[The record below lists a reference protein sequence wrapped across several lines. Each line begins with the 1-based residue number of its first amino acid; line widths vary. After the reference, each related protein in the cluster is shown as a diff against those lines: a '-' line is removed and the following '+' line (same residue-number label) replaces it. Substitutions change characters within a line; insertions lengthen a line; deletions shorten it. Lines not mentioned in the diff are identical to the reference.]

1 MTASPLRPH
10 SRRTIANRT
19 VIAAEPA
26 IQPDELNHFFCQVGE
41 PSRPL
46 HRLQQA
52 LQHSYLSLTARTL
65 SDRRLVGF
73 VRATSDEAL
82 NASVWDLLVDPLLPN
97 ASAVKLQLLDR
108 LLREL
113 RQSIPGC
120 SISILGRQ
128 QDQSIL
134 RDLQFVSDPG
144 GIRAMILTSVSASM
158 EGFEPPTLRT
168 GI

>member
-10 SRRTIANRT
+10 SRRSTASRTI
-19 VIAAEPA
+19 IATEPA
-26 IQPDELNHFFCQVGE
+26 IDPAELNSLLQKAGE
-41 PSRPL
+41 AMRPL
-46 HRLQQA
+46 PRLQQA
-52 LQHSYLSLTARTL
+52 LHHSYLCITARTL

-82 NASVWDLLVDPLLPN
+82 NASVWDLLADPLLPDPK
-97 ASAVKLQLLDR
+97 AIKLQLLDR

-113 RQSIPGC
+113 RQLVPGC
-120 SISILGRQ
+120 SVSILSRQ
-128 QDQSIL
+128 EDQLLLHDL
-134 RDLQFVSDPG
+134 RFVSDPG
-144 GIRAMILTSVSASM
+144 GIRAMVLMNLSASM